1 MKKLLEHF
9 MLKKF
14 QKLNLAEFRVEKV
27 EKRKSDKL
35 YAK

>member
-1 MKKLLEHF
+1 